1 MYRMSREQE
10 KLKQLIYSSTPIDTI
25 ISTHELPNGIEVKGY
40 AGGDSMT
47 YRIYDNGMVVEK

>member
-10 KLKQLIYSSTPIDTI
+10 KLKQLIFSSTPIDTI
-25 ISTHELPNGIEVKGY
+25 ISTHELPNGIEVRGY

>member
-1 MYRMSREQE
+1 MLCRKKIKEMV
-10 KLKQLIYSSTPIDTI
+10 YSQTPIDEI
-25 ISTHELPNGIEVKGY
+25 YMIEEYLDFIEVKGY